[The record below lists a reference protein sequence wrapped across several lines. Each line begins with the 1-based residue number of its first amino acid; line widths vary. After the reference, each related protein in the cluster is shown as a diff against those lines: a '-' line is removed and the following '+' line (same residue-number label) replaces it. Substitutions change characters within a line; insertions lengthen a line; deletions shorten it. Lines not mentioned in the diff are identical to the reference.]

1 MGRESD
7 VNVAISGEA
16 VRECLK
22 EIMTMADQQESKDE
36 QKQLLCLG
44 SFVVITYVASL
55 HGYKTLYVDLA
66 GL

>member
-1 MGRESD
+1 VPQED
-7 VNVAISGEA
+7 H
-16 VRECLK
+16 
-22 EIMTMADQQESKDE
+22 MADQQESKDE

-55 HGYKTLYVDLA
+55 HGYKKLYVDLA